1 MRFLVCGSWRQAL
14 GVVLVACGPLL
25 ASADEGLEWI
35 ERMNQALVSRNY
47 SGTFLHERGGQSE
60 SLQVHHRV
68 RGGQISERLFGQG
81 LCLPSGAGLSSEDR
95 DRVITSVKRVFN
107 R

>member
-14 GVVLVACGPLL
+14 GVVLVASGPLL

-68 RGGQISERLFGQG
+68 RGGQISERLASLDG
-81 LCLPSGAGLSSEDR
+81 SGR
-95 DRVITSVKRVFN
+95 
-107 R
+107 